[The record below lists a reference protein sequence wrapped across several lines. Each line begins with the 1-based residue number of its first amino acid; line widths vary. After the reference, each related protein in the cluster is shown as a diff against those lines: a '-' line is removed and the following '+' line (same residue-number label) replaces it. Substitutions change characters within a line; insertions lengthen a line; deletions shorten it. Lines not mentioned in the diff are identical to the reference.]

1 MLTRIVQPA
10 PALETFLESFRLN
23 LSRPQAEHL
32 LHLVDGVLVT
42 DQRKTLAA
50 LQRQFLDSTDPSNWA
65 DFLRI
70 SPWSAAEARDQLR
83 LHQVRGLLEL
93 AQARGLP
100 KVLYVNL
107 DDSLGKKD
115 KHTAHIEPV
124 DWFHDHNESTP
135 RQPRY
140 HKAFCYLECTL
151 RAGDLT
157 ATVDLRL
164 YLRDK
169 TVRRLNRHRAPEQ
182 RLPFRSK
189 FHLARDILEA
199 LKPLLPAGWAVYVQ
213 FDSWY
218 ASEKLLKYV
227 HRQGWHAVCALKS
240 NRTLRGQRLSQFAAT
255 LGHKRY
261 TPVRVTAADGNT
273 TTYHVRDAV
282 GRLSKV
288 PFDVRVMFSK
298 RHPRARSWAYFAS
311 TDLARSVVETLRGY
325 GGRWTC
331 EVVNFYTK
339 TQLGLAD
346 FRVRSYEAVE
356 RYVVAVHLAWAY
368 VEGRFARER
377 SAQLRCYGDVLRRHR
392 DDHAAAWLRA
402 AVEQAV
408 HTGDIEAVLN
418 RFLRPTG

>member
-1 MLTRIVQPA
+1 MLTRIVQPS
-10 PALETFLESFRLN
+10 PALENWLDALG
-23 LSRPQAEHL
+23 LSLSQPQRDHL
-32 LHLVDGVLVT
+32 LQLADGLLVCHEP
-42 DQRKTLAA
+42 KTLAA

-70 SPWSAAEARDQLR
+70 SPWQAEEVRTALRRHQVQWLVAEAQR
-83 LHQVRGLLEL
+83 
-93 AQARGLP
+93 RGLP
-100 KVLYVNL
+100 QVLYINL

-115 KHTAHIEPV
+115 QQTSQIEPV

-151 RAGDLT
+151 RAGELT

-164 YLRDK
+164 YLREK
-169 TVRRLNRHRAPEQ
+169 TVRRLNRHRPPEH
-182 RLPFRSK
+182 RMHFRSK
-189 FHLARDILEA
+189 FRLAREILEA
-199 LKPLLPAGWAVYVQ
+199 LRPLLPAGWTVYVQ

-218 ASEKLLKYV
+218 ASEGLLKYV

-240 NRTLRGQRLSQFAAT
+240 NRKFSGQRLSQFSAT
-255 LGHKRY
+255 LRHKRY
-261 TPVRVTAADGNT
+261 TRVRVTAADGT
-273 TTYHVRDAV
+273 MTTYHVRDAV
-282 GRLSKV
+282 GRLSEL

-311 TDLARSVVETLRGY
+311 TDLARTVVETLRGY
-325 GGRWTC
+325 GGRWSC

-346 FRVRSYEAVE
+346 FRVRSYAAVE

-368 VEGRFARER
+368 VEERWARER
-377 SAQLRCYGDVLRRHR
+377 SAQIRCYGDVIRRHR

-402 AVEQAV
+402 AVEQGIQ
-408 HTGDIEAVLN
+408 TGDIESVLD
-418 RFLRPTG
+418 RFLRRTG